1 MYQSVKATLLLFVFL
16 LPVICKATGVVYYR
30 ALTPDA
36 IPLEMAS
43 ARCELSGDRVY
54 KDVYNDYVD
63 RLSPKGAG
71 MTLGSAA
78 LALLTIPRLA
88 NQEAQNA
95 YDIFFERCMRAQG
108 WVRDN

>member
-1 MYQSVKATLLLFVFL
+1 MYQIVKAGLLFLVL
-16 LPVICKATGVVYYR
+16 LSPVICKASDEVYYR
-30 ALTPDA
+30 ALTHDA
-36 IPLEMAS
+36 IPIEMAS
-43 ARCELSGDRVY
+43 ARCELSGDRIY

-63 RLSPKGAG
+63 RFSPKGAG

-78 LALLTIPRLA
+78 LAIFTIPRLA

-95 YDIFFERCMRAQG
+95 YDVFFERCMRAQG